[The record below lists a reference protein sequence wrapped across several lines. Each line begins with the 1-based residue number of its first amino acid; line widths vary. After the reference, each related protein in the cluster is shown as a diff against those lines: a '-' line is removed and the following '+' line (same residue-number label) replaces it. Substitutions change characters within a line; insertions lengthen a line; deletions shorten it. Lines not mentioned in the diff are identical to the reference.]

1 MKGKKLKETI
11 GKYGEIIRE
20 RDIVNTGEDTGIV
33 TKIIRVGNE
42 DIVYVYDDQE
52 KWTQKVKA
60 VKCTSYM
67 GIKLVKRWLKH
78 DKLSGGHKY
87 INYKDIDGIQLAEN
101 MMLRNAFLGQEIWY
115 YVTKNENGEYIL
127 RKLKLMKHR
136 KGDEIL
142 EITEAHTGYEVRKKL
157 SGEIIFYNR

>member
-1 MKGKKLKETI
+1 MKGKKLKETK

-20 RDIVNTGEDTGIV
+20 RDIVNAGGYTGIV
-33 TKIIRVGNE
+33 TKIVRVNNE
-42 DIVYVYDDQE
+42 DIIYVYDDE
-52 KWTQKVKA
+52 EEWTQKVKA
-60 VKCTSYM
+60 VECISYM
-67 GIKLVKRWLKH
+67 EIELVKRWLKH
-78 DKLSGGHKY
+78 DKLNGGHKY

-101 MMLRNAFLGQEIWY
+101 MILRNAFLGQEIWY

-127 RKLKLMKHR
+127 RKLMKHR

-142 EITEAHTGYEVRKKL
+142 EITEARTGYEVRKKQ